1 VSSSVVGTIGGG
13 SVEAT
18 EDGIVSVVRVI
29 RAAMVGAEAQNSGGV
44 GCPVSSLKVAP
55 KLWETGVSVT
65 STESD

>member
-29 RAAMVGAEAQNSGGV
+29 GAAMVGAEARNSGGV
-44 GCPVSSLKVAP
+44 GYPVSSLKVAP